1 MDTQK
6 LKADVVSAMEEYT
19 SAPEAWED
27 AVLAVD
33 PATGEVKLLEAEEA
47 DTLPEE
53 SIDIWNP
60 MDLIGM
66 TPDGAWKADPAGI
79 DSLVEE
85 YE

>member
-1 MDTQK
+1 MDTLK
-6 LKADVVSAMEEYT
+6 LKADVTSAMEEYT

-27 AVLAVD
+27 AVLTVD
-33 PATGEVKLLEAEEA
+33 PATGDVKLIEAEEA
-47 DTLPEE
+47 ESLPEE

-60 MDLIGM
+60 MDLIEM
-66 TPDGAWKADPAGI
+66 TPEGAWKADLAGI